1 METYLCSVS
10 CSDVLLI
17 DQVIF
22 LLSDL
27 AEDPDVKQKILDL
40 KDELETHRAS
50 RSKDHIRNRR
60 VNTRG

>member
-1 METYLCSVS
+1 MLRFSGYLPNY
-10 CSDVLLI
+10 
-17 DQVIF
+17 F